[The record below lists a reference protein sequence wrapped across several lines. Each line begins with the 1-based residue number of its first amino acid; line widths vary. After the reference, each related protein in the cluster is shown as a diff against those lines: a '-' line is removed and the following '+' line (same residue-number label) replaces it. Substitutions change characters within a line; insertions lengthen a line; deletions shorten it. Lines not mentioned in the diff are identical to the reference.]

1 MLSSLYAIARS
12 SVTMVIHTK
21 MVGVRIMKFSP
32 FGIPMTLVLRDKF
45 HLEILMASPERG
57 RQTKEG
63 GENQPFCSF

>member
-1 MLSSLYAIARS
+1 MLSPVRISVRP

-32 FGIPMTLVLRDKF
+32 FGSPMTLVLQDKF
-45 HLEILMASPERG
+45 HLEILMASERG